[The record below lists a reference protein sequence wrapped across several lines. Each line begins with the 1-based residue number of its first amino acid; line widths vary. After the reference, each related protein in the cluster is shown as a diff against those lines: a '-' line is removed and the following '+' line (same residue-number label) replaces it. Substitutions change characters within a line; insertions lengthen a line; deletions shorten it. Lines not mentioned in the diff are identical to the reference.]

1 MGKYSVNIVH
11 KIPNGVLCSQLMAF
25 SIVRY
30 VAVLCDKIRS
40 GRLTQCK
47 GRSYTTFQNLINI
60 L

>member
-1 MGKYSVNIVH
+1 MGKYSVNVVY

-30 VAVLCDKIRS
+30 VAVRCDKIQS
-40 GRLTQCK
+40 GRMTQCK
-47 GRSYTTFQNLINI
+47 GRSYTTFQNLFII